1 MRLSFRLACCL
12 AFPAGFAVAQTAPD
26 SEPVVTG
33 EPYLVEATRL
43 VADAAGTTRV
53 QLDQI
58 APPLDQSLA
67 NLSGRV
73 ANFHVD
79 SGGAGSFGD
88 LITLRGLAN
97 TPYFSDPSVTL
108 YFDDL
113 PLTSSFTYPTGLFGF
128 ATATLYRGP
137 QATAFGRAGEAGVLV
152 LSSTEPGPAPAGE
165 LRASAGNYDAWSA
178 ALTARSA
185 RMDNVDATAAA
196 AFAQRDG
203 YITNTQL
210 GTRVD
215 DVKSTSASARVRFRP
230 TATSEFTVQ
239 VLANRQRNG
248 AQPLVPI
255 GGPLFTVARDAEG
268 RTDIDF
274 AGVAVKGAFDTAI
287 GPLTATTSY
296 TDWKMSPYENFLVLP
311 PPLDSRVVQS
321 QRTWNEELH
330 LSSAARAAL
339 DWSLG
344 AWFSDSRTDGDTFRQ
359 IPNLFPIEASSYN
372 LKART
377 AAVFG
382 QLALVAT
389 GPWHVTAGLR
399 AETVQKDFDRS
410 QTVPGPGRFTA
421 AKTFDRLLPKLAAS
435 YAISSDTTAS
445 ASVSLGTKPGGWS
458 AFTDSPALA
467 PFKAERVLAFDAGI
481 DTALANKTVKLA
493 ARAFVYDIDNYQ
505 VERSFTYADY
515 LVVNAPRARSLG
527 AEFEASWH
535 PTPGWTFAATLGV
548 TDITLRD
555 FTDPFTHV
563 NYDGKRAPYAPSYDA
578 NLSAAYRDPS
588 GWFAAAELTAIGRT
602 YFDEGENPAFAAD
615 AHTTL
620 DARLGYDAARWRVAL
635 FTANLANASY
645 YSLIIPG
652 VGHAVPGTPR
662 TYGVEAAVKW

>member
-1 MRLSFRLACCL
+1 MRSSFRLACCL
-12 AFPAGFAVAQTAPD
+12 VFPAALALAQTSPD
-26 SEPVVTG
+26 SGPVITG

-53 QLDQI
+53 ALDTT
-58 APPLDQSLA
+58 APALSQSLA
-67 NLSGRV
+67 NLSGRI

-97 TPYFSDPSVTL
+97 TPYFSDPSVTV

-128 ATATLYRGP
+128 ANATLYRGP

-152 LSSTEPGPAPAGE
+152 LSSAEPGPAAGGE

-185 RMDNVDATAAA
+185 RATNADATVAA

-215 DVKSTSASARVRFRP
+215 DVKSTSASARIRFRP
-230 TATSEFTVQ
+230 TTTSEFTLQ
-239 VLANRQRNG
+239 LLANRQRNG
-248 AQPLVPI
+248 AQPLVPL

-274 AGVAVKGAFDTAI
+274 GGGALKAAFDTSV
-287 GPLTATTSY
+287 GKLTATTSY
-296 TDWKMSPYENFLVLP
+296 TNWKMNPYENFLVLP

-330 LSSAARAAL
+330 LSSTPRSAL

-344 AWFSDSRTDGDTFRQ
+344 AWFSDSRTDGNTFRQ
-359 IPNLFPIEASSYN
+359 IPHVYPIEASSYD

-382 QLALVAT
+382 QIAIIAT

-399 AETVQKDFDRS
+399 AETIRKDFDRS
-410 QTVPGPGRFTA
+410 QTVPGPGRFTG
-421 AKTFDRLLPKLAAS
+421 KKSFDSLLPKLAAS

-458 AFTDSPALA
+458 AYTDSPTLA
-467 PFKAERVLAFDAGI
+467 PFKSERTLAFEAGI

-493 ARAFVYDIDNYQ
+493 ARAFAYDIHDYQ
-505 VERSFTYADY
+505 VERSFTYTDY

-535 PTPGWTFAATLGV
+535 PAREWTFAATLGF

-555 FTDPFTHV
+555 FTDPFTHIS
-563 NYDGKRAPYAPSYDA
+563 YDGKRAPYAPSYDA
-578 NLSAAYRDPS
+578 NLSATYRHPS
-588 GWFAAAELTAIGRT
+588 GWFAAAELAAIGRT
-602 YFDEGENPAFAAD
+602 YFDESENPAFAAA
-615 AHTTL
+615 AHATVN
-620 DARLGYDAARWRVAL
+620 ARLGYETRRWRLAL
-635 FTANLANASY
+635 FSENLADESY
-645 YSLIIPG
+645 YTLIIPG
-652 VGHAVPGTPR
+652 VGHAVPGAPR